1 MRKLIS
7 FILIFYSV
15 LCLSQISIGDT
26 ILATKTNSES
36 SPTKSFLKQA
46 LLPIGLIGYGA
57 FAQSNDKLKGFDK
70 DIRSSVL
77 TNYPGFKTKIDDGM
91 VLTPAFSVY
100 ALNLFGVKGKNNFRD
115 RTMILGLAMGLTGG
129 IVLPIKEWSNVLR
142 PDGSTPNSFP
152 SGHTAFAFMSAEFMR
167 MEYKDVSP
175 WYGVGGYAV
184 AIATGS
190 LRIMNNRHWLS
201 DVITGAGIGMLS
213 TKMAYWV
220 YPSIRKVLFK
230 DKASST
236 IVMPYFIGGSGGL
249 GLVYNFR

>member
-1 MRKLIS
+1 MR
-7 FILIFYSV
+7 ILIFLILIFLSTYSTA
-15 LCLSQISIGDT
+15 QIVERDTFSIDED
-26 ILATKTNSES
+26 NSDNG
-36 SPTKSFLKQA
+36 PNKSLLKQA

-91 VLTPAFSVY
+91 VLTPVFSVY

-115 RTMILGLAMGLTGG
+115 RTMILGIAIGLTGG

-201 DVITGAGIGMLS
+201 DVVAGAGIGMLS